1 MSVDYRRDTTDI
13 LLHEEHDHTVETTLT
28 DRPTQNIEDP
38 ISPKQK
44 DRNLVQIEIA
54 RDKIQNLKKHFKLD
68 NLIKSCIQPA
78 LRFVK
83 DSKSNSSKVLSRL
96 KILMNCLQNKGGMS
110 YMIR

>member
-13 LLHEEHDHTVETTLT
+13 LLHEEHDHTVETTLN

-38 ISPKQK
+38 IPPKQK

-83 DSKSNSSKVLSRL
+83 DSKSNSSKVLFRL

-110 YMIR
+110 YMI